1 MLTNSRNASPS
12 IRSTGSAFGS
22 WASTPKISALSRRRL
37 VSGCV
42 AYCET
47 GQQTTRP
54 WNNNGCRLSTGQ
66 QSLTHSRDVRVWPWQ
81 HIIQCVPLPTASKTN
96 IAKIY
101 YASECQK
108 ATWTR
113 HLSLATL
120 LHCAMHLRI
129 LTRILNLPRWP
140 QQSLAIAATPTS
152 TVCKA
157 TLKKSGI
164 II

>member
-22 WASTPKISALSRRRL
+22 WASTPNISALSRRML

-81 HIIQCVPLPTASKTN
+81 HIIQCVPLPTASKTK

-113 HLSLATL
+113 HPSSATSL
-120 LHCAMHLRI
+120 HYAMHLK
-129 LTRILNLPRWP
+129 TRQEPWTCQYGLNSPWQP
-140 QQSLAIAATPTS
+140 QQPQLRLFARQLFKTSL
-152 TVCKA
+152 
-157 TLKKSGI
+157 I